1 MNKLVA
7 FKNELKNNNI
17 PFVILLAD
25 VDNFKKINDQFG
37 HDFGDEALIHLAKTF
52 EKSIPQNAIAS
63 RWGGEEFLI
72 VIPNA
77 SS

>member
-1 MNKLVA
+1 MNKLIV

-52 EKSIPQNAIAS
+52 ERSIPKMRLLHVGAVKS
-63 RWGGEEFLI
+63 F
-72 VIPNA
+72 
-77 SS
+77 